1 MFVQL
6 LFYNPLKARNMKTI
20 SIERNSIIRTKGFDI
35 SIGKRIDQVALISQS
50 TDEFTPFSAIKKG
63 GRLAKIKT
71 KFRRSLSSSTH
82 FFFEGF
88 SEGDTLQLIKM
99 LK

>member
-1 MFVQL
+1 
-6 LFYNPLKARNMKTI
+6 MKTAELKTETRI
-20 SIERNSIIRTKGFDI
+20 KTKGFII

-50 TDEFTPFSAIKKG
+50 TDEFTPFEAIRKG
-63 GRLAKIKT
+63 GRLAKIKR
-71 KFRRSLSSSTH
+71 KFRRKLSSSTH

-88 SEGDTLQLIKM
+88 SEDDTLQLIKM

>member
-1 MFVQL
+1 
-6 LFYNPLKARNMKTI
+6 MKT
-20 SIERNSIIRTKGFDI
+20 SDLKTETRFQAKGFVI

-50 TDEFTPFSAIKKG
+50 TDEFTPFEAIRKG
-63 GRLAKIKT
+63 GRLAKIKR
-71 KFRRSLSSSTH
+71 KFRSKLSSSTH

-88 SEGDTLQLIKM
+88 SEDDTLQLIKM